1 MLYIQEKI
9 DNMTNNYKFISVHE
23 IASRVK
29 RHPLLK
35 DMSFEHIIQCTV
47 DFISIVGLPTTFK
60 EKGETIKIENYRAQL
75 PCDLIDIMFVKDNST
90 GITLRNTTDVHIV
103 RKGKHYISNDT
114 DRTFRLVGNIIY
126 TSFKKGE
133 IDIVYKSMP
142 VDENNFPL
150 LPDDPTFQVALE
162 LYIRVEYF
170 TILFDLGK
178 ISQQSLYNTQQQYSF
193 RVGQLKT
200 SYNIPTLSEMESISN
215 MLTSLIPRNN
225 EFRKGFK
232 NLGTK
237 EHFKTH

>member
-35 DMSFEHIIQCTV
+35 DMSLEHIIQCTV

-75 PCDLIDIMFVKDNST
+75 PCDLLSLLYVKDLST
-90 GITLRNTTDVHIV
+90 GITLRNTTDVHII
-103 RKGKHYISNDT
+103 RKGKHYVSNDT
-114 DRTFRLVGNIIY
+114 DRTFKVVGDVIY

-133 IDIVYKSMP
+133 IDIVYTAMP

-150 LPDDPTFQVALE
+150 LPDDSVFQAALE

-178 ISQQSLYNTQQQYSF
+178 ISQQSLYNVQQQYGF

-200 SYNIPTLSEMESISN
+200 SYMTPSISEMESISN
-215 MLTSLIPRNN
+215 MFTQLIPKNN

-232 NLGTK
+232 NLGAK